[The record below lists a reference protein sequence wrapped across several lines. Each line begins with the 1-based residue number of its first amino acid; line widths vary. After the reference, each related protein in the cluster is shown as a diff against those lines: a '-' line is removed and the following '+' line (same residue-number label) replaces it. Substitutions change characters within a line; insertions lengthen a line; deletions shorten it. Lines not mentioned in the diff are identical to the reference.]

1 VSAAI
6 LYPTSPNVGTLVG
19 LLILGSVRAA
29 SWRVMSKDVE
39 PAYRCPRTSAS
50 WQHVIDAVEA
60 HKPVSAQ
67 EWQEMLVTLELPQ
80 RVSGQI
86 FGASKRT
93 GESWAAGRSQ
103 VGLCV
108 EIVAR
113 LMIQLGLENP
123 LDLLSLKPEGKRK

>member
-1 VSAAI
+1 
-6 LYPTSPNVGTLVG
+6 
-19 LLILGSVRAA
+19 
-29 SWRVMSKDVE
+29 MSKDVE